1 MKVSDAAIS
10 LIKTFEGLRTVPYNA
25 VPTEK
30 YLSIGYGHYGP
41 DVKENDVIT
50 KDGAEALLKKDLVK
64 FESSVT
70 AMLDVKEISVTQ
82 SQFDAL
88 VCFAYNV
95 GLSALESSTLMKKL
109 DEGNYAAAANEFL
122 RWNKAGGKELE
133 GLTRRRE
140 AERRLFLA
148 KL

>member
-10 LIKTFEGLRTVPYNA
+10 LIKTFEGLRTISYKA

-30 YLSIGYGHYGP
+30 YFSIGYGHYGP

-50 KDGAEALLKKDLVK
+50 KDGAEELLKKDLK
-64 FESSVT
+64 SFEEEVT
-70 AMLDVKEISVTQ
+70 AMLDFREVAVNQ
-82 SQFDAL
+82 CQFDAL
-88 VCFAYNV
+88 VCFAFNL
-95 GLSALESSTLMKKL
+95 GAKALDTSTLLKKL
-109 DEGNYAAAANEFL
+109 TIGDVEGAANEFL
-122 RWNKAGGKELE
+122 KWNKAGGKVLK
-133 GLTRRRE
+133 GLTLRRE